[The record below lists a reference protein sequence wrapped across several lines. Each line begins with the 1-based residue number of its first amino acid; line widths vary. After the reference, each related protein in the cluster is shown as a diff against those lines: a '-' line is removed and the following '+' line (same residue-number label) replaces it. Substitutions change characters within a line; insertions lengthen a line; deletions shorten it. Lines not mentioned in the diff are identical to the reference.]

1 MRISVDLEVN
11 LNCHSYLQTSERE
24 VLGREGQGGQEP
36 GDMKLGQGERVRAG
50 RNESAQ
56 LRERKVVNGSV

>member
-1 MRISVDLEVN
+1 MRISVDLEY
-11 LNCHSYLQTSERE
+11 LNCHSYLQKNGRE
-24 VLGREGQGGQEP
+24 VLGKEVRDGQEP

-56 LRERKVVNGSV
+56 LRERKVANGSV